1 VPFVLVGNKT
11 DLRDDRDTV
20 QRLSDLGQRPISTEQ
35 GEELARRIGAA
46 RYVEC
51 SALTQQGL
59 KDVFDE
65 AIRAVLNPPVVKKED
80 KKGKCRLF

>member
-1 VPFVLVGNKT
+1 VPFVLVGNKI
-11 DLRDDRDTV
+11 DLRGDPDTV

-46 RYVEC
+46 RYLEC

-65 AIRAVLNPPVVKKED
+65 GVRAALYPPVVKKED
-80 KKGKCRLF
+80 KKGKCLLF